1 MKRKT
6 KKLGILTAGILMVLG
21 AAVMP
26 QQTLAATALSGNSA
40 NNLSAEA
47 GTDATAV
54 GDYAKAKGMNS
65 VAIGYK
71 AEVEFDA
78 QRSIAIGHETLI
90 KGEDSVAIGDG
101 LLIDAAYATAVGGD
115 SIVTNNNGS
124 AFGYRASATAKGAQ
138 AFGYNAQAKG
148 ENSVAI
154 GINSVANFSN
164 VVSFGHKSTDT
175 YLDGGTTEKKYG
187 SDSFARLV
195 NVAGGT
201 TKNEVAT
208 WDQLISSA
216 SYDASSRKLTLTRN
230 NEDTI
235 TVTIPTSGGS
245 ATYSEG
251 DHIDLTGDK
260 ISVKTGTVASGQT
273 ELVTG
278 EAVYDA
284 LLKQGETYAISA
296 SQNTAQILN
305 NDNSVAF
312 TISVAGLD
320 TGGGTA
326 SGTGADSL
334 QIGNGADAAGDNS
347 IAFGVDA
354 KATKKNSIA
363 FGVDAEALGEN
374 SIAIG
379 TGHKVTGKNSGAFG
393 DPTIINSDNSY
404 SVGNDNEI
412 SGENTFVLGNK
423 VKTSAKNAVILGDG
437 SMATEDNVVSVGAE
451 GNERKIINVKAGE
464 NSTDAVNKKQMEDA
478 IDEALADIG
487 VGMTE
492 QLHRMDHDIAKVGA
506 GAAALAALHPENFD
520 PADKWSFAVGYG
532 HYKNANSGALGAFYK
547 PNFDTTLS
555 IGSTIGNGDPMLNA
569 GVSFKL
575 GRRSEKLSQNAS
587 NSQLV
592 QEVNALRADNNRLR
606 DDSRVQAEKIE
617 RLEAQVAALLAKVGN
632 R

>member
-6 KKLGILTAGILMVLG
+6 KKLGILTVGILMVLG

-26 QQTLAATALSGNSA
+26 QQALAATALSGNSA
-40 NNLSAEA
+40 NNFSAEA

-54 GDYAKAKGMNS
+54 GDYAKAKGMDS

-71 AEVEFDA
+71 AEVEFNA

-230 NEDTI
+230 NEDAI
-235 TVTIPTSGGS
+235 TVTIPTSGGGT
-245 ATYSEG
+245 TYTAG
-251 DHIDLTGDK
+251 DHIDLTGNK
-260 ISVKTGTVASGQT
+260 ISVTTDGAIATGDTGI
-273 ELVTG
+273 VTG
-278 EAVYDA
+278 GTVYDA
-284 LLKQGETYAISA
+284 ILKKGQTYAISA

-320 TGGGTA
+320 TGGGSA
-326 SGTGADSL
+326 SGTGENSL
-334 QIGNGADAAGDNS
+334 QIGKDAE
-347 IAFGVDA
+347 
-354 KATKKNSIA
+354 ATKKNSIA
-363 FGVDAEALGEN
+363 FGVGAKAMGEN

-379 TGHKVTGKNSGAFG
+379 TGHKIKGNNSGAFG
-393 DPTIINSDNSY
+393 DPTIIESDNSY
-404 SVGNDNEI
+404 SVGNNNEI
-412 SGENTFVLGNK
+412 SGENVFVLGNN
-423 VKTSAKNAVILGDG
+423 VTTSAKNVVVLGND
-437 SMATEDNVVSVGAE
+437 STATEDNVVSVGAE
-451 GNERKIINVKAGE
+451 GNERKIVNVKAGE
-464 NSTDAVNKKQMEDA
+464 KDTDAVNKGQMDKA
-478 IDEALADIG
+478 IDDALANAG
-487 VGMTE
+487 VSAALQE
-492 QLHRMDHDIAKVGA
+492 SIDRLDHDINKVGA
-506 GAAALAALHPENFD
+506 GAAALAALHPEGFD

-532 HYKNANSGALGAFYK
+532 HYKNANAGALGAFYK
-547 PNFDTTLS
+547 PNFDTTVS
-555 IGSTIGNGDPMLNA
+555 IGGTIGNGDPMLNA

-575 GRRSEKLSQNAS
+575 GRRSARLSQNAS
-587 NSQLV
+587 DSQLV
-592 QEVNALRADNNRLR
+592 QEVNALRAENA
-606 DDSRVQAEKIE
+606 SQAQQIASQAKEIQELK
-617 RLEAQVAALLAKVGN
+617 AQMAKVLAKVGN
-632 R
+632 